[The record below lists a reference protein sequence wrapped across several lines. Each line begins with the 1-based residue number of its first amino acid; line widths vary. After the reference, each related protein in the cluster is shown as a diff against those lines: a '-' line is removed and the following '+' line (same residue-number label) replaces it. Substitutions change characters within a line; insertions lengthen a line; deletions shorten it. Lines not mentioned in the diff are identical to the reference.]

1 MGCWHALLCPTA
13 AGDALLP
20 PGRTPRLE
28 RESSG
33 GGLPVTMSLQLHI
46 FLCQAAK
53 VLLQAAGRRYSPP
66 PGGVLSVWCQHTP
79 SDTHRPFC
87 CHVLRPRD
95 RKPACLASTPGGD
108 GGAGCSLQSVLVTA
122 QGKGSVMAPSSD
134 LRRVLQRWAGVA
146 RLWWRCPSERRRAW
160 AFVAACVALSIT
172 NVGLL
177 LWISYV
183 QNALQTSLSEKQ
195 QGERAARGC
204 RRRRHGPPTP
214 RHTLPIAP
222 CDSIPPPR
230 CLTCTPRVQLAFI
243 PPSGTLC

>member
-1 MGCWHALLCPTA
+1 M
-13 AGDALLP
+13 
-20 PGRTPRLE
+20 
-28 RESSG
+28 
-33 GGLPVTMSLQLHI
+33 Q
-46 FLCQAAK
+46 
-53 VLLQAAGRRYSPP
+53 
-66 PGGVLSVWCQHTP
+66 
-79 SDTHRPFC
+79 
-87 CHVLRPRD
+87 
-95 RKPACLASTPGGD
+95 
-108 GGAGCSLQSVLVTA
+108 GAPLQSVLVTA

-230 CLTCTPRVQLAFI
+230 CLTCTPARAAGFHAAVWDFVLIIVVAAPLFALTDYVDSCLTVAWRKWLTQHMIRCAPHARGRCTRGKLLPCWRHKAGTGWHVCRRRTPCVPGPLPRPQPPHRAPALA
-243 PPSGTLC
+243 PPAVPTLPATPTSA